1 MPERDTGRET
11 PPRHKSLF
19 KMQTFTGSQKR
30 RQEKSNVLL
39 SCTNLFKVGIE
50 THRLTDILGAR
61 LLMPIATYMLNV
73 TQNSTERHA
82 FQINPSYTT

>member
-1 MPERDTGRET
+1 MPERDTGREP
-11 PPRHKSLF
+11 PPRQKSLF

-50 THRLTDILGAR
+50 TDRQTDILGAR